1 MRAHD
6 QYQERL
12 RSPAEAASLIPDHS
26 LVVFGNAT
34 AEPPALLKAVA
45 DRARSGDL
53 THLRMSSLLPLA
65 ASADTILRPECA
77 EVIQWESLFVSAF
90 DRPLVERAEALV
102 TPAYF
107 HQVPRLYRE
116 FMPIDVAMICLSP
129 MDRHGYM
136 SLGTSVDTSRAAM
149 DTAGIVLGEI
159 NPQMPRVHGDSW
171 VHISELD
178 AIIEHD
184 APLFELPIPPE
195 RPEDATMGSIISE
208 MIPNGA
214 TLQLGIGGVPNAVA
228 QSLFEHQHLGIHT
241 EMFVDAMV
249 DLIEAGVADG
259 SRKSFHPRKALYAF
273 AAGSKRM
280 YDFLDDNPHI
290 EGHPVSYVNLPA
302 NIARNKDLISVNSTL
317 QIDLT
322 GQCGSES
329 LGATQYS
336 GTGGQHD
343 YARGA
348 FDSPGG
354 KSIMAF
360 YSTARQGELS
370 RVVSTLEPGTVVT
383 TPRNEVHWVV
393 SEYGAVNLKGLST
406 RERARGLIGLAHPRF
421 RDELTHDGKR
431 LGYL

>member
-1 MRAHD
+1 MAT
-6 QYQERL
+6 
-12 RSPAEAASLIPDHS
+12 SPIWEGA
-26 LVVFGNAT
+26 VNA
-34 AEPPALLKAVA
+34 P
-45 DRARSGDL
+45 
-53 THLRMSSLLPLA
+53 
-65 ASADTILRPECA
+65 
-77 EVIQWESLFVSAF
+77 
-90 DRPLVERAEALV
+90 
-102 TPAYF
+102 
-107 HQVPRLYRE
+107 
-116 FMPIDVAMICLSP
+116 
-129 MDRHGYM
+129 
-136 SLGTSVDTSRAAM
+136 
-149 DTAGIVLGEI
+149 
-159 NPQMPRVHGDSW
+159 
-171 VHISELD
+171 
-178 AIIEHD
+178 
-184 APLFELPIPPE
+184 
-195 RPEDATMGSIISE
+195 
-208 MIPNGA
+208 
-214 TLQLGIGGVPNAVA
+214 
-228 QSLFEHQHLGIHT
+228 
-241 EMFVDAMV
+241 
-249 DLIEAGVADG
+249 DG